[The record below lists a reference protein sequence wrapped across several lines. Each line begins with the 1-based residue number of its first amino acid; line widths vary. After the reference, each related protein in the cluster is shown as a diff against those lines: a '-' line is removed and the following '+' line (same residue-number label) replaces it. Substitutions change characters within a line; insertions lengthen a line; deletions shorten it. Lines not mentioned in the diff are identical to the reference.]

1 VSSFI
6 DLFGWLPGH
15 RSTVHTRA
23 RIQRSAVAALGFVL
37 AELGVNLNR
46 LAELSETTQ
55 QGDAAAI
62 DRAAGVTAQ
71 VLDGVTRGNRLVLG
85 VTEEEVTGAWRRL
98 DSSVAEA
105 RAVEQGRPRAVRLRE
120 AAAECE
126 RLQELV
132 DAQLGRL

>member
-1 VSSFI
+1 MSSFI

-15 RSTVHTRA
+15 RSTIRTQA

-37 AELGVNLNR
+37 AELAVNLNR
-46 LAELSETTQ
+46 LAALSETTQ

-62 DRAAGVTAQ
+62 DGAAGVTAQ

-85 VTEEEVTGAWRRL
+85 VTGEEVTGAWRRL
-98 DSSVAEA
+98 DSSIAEA
-105 RAVEQGRPRAVRLRE
+105 RAVEQGRPRAARLRE

-132 DAQLGRL
+132 DAQLARL